1 MKQAI
6 FAFVLAFL
14 ALGLNFSVSAQDEI
28 YPEDVVQLKN
38 IYTKLDKAAKN
49 SDLKTFEIY
58 LGENFRLET
67 VEENLNKRQ
76 MLTKLK
82 EQFALVSEISE
93 ATSTINEIKAVDGN
107 YVLDVTFI
115 LVGKL
120 AMPDGK
126 SVKFSIASRSTDIWH
141 RDRWGN
147 WQEHRQIDL
156 GNKIVIES
164 KKINLA

>member
-1 MKQAI
+1 MKQAV
-6 FAFVLAFL
+6 FAFVFVFYI
-14 ALGLNFSVSAQDEI
+14 LGSSLSVSAQDEI
-28 YPEDVVQLKN
+28 YAEDVEELK
-38 IYTKLDKAAKN
+38 IVYTKLDKAAKN
-49 SDLKTFEIY
+49 LDLKTFETY

-67 VEENLNKRQ
+67 VEENLNKQQ
-76 MLTKLK
+76 MLGKLK
-82 EQFALVSEISE
+82 SQFALISEISE
-93 ATSTINEIKAVDGN
+93 AVSTINEIRAVDDN
-107 YVLDVTFI
+107 YVLDVTFV

-120 AMPDGK
+120 ATPDGK
-126 SVKFSIASRSTDIWH
+126 SAKFSITSKSTDIWH

>member
-1 MKQAI
+1 MKQAV
-6 FAFVLAFL
+6 FAFVFVFFV
-14 ALGLNFSVSAQDEI
+14 LGSSFYVSAQNEI
-28 YPEDVVQLKN
+28 YAEDIGELKI
-38 IYTKLDKAAKN
+38 IYTKLDKASKS

-93 ATSTINEIKAVDGN
+93 ANSTINEINAVDGN
-107 YVLDVTFI
+107 YVLDVTFV

-126 SVKFSIASRSTDIWH
+126 SVKFSIASKSTDIWH

-156 GNKIVIES
+156 GNKVEIES
-164 KKINLA
+164 KRISLA